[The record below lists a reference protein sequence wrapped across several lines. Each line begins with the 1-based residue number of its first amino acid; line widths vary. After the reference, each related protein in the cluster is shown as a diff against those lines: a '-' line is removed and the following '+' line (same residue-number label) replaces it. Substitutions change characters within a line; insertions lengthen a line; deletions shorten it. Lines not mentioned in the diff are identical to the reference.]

1 MGTADTYEYTV
12 KPVRVDLR
20 VNGLDPH
27 WVTIHMWENF
37 IQTCQA
43 ESTAV
48 CQSIG
53 ADNRLKKRDQ
63 NNYYISSSSVF
74 LDTEHNSRNIFLL
87 IGRSFIKQN

>member
-48 CQSIG
+48 CRSIG
-53 ADNRLKKRDQ
+53 ADIRPKTRDQ
-63 NNYYISSSSVF
+63 NNY
-74 LDTEHNSRNIFLL
+74 NIGCSILF
-87 IGRSFIKQN
+87 

>member
-1 MGTADTYEYTV
+1 MGTADMFKCSV
-12 KPVRVDLR
+12 KLVRVDLR
-20 VNGLDPH
+20 VNGLDLRYPH

-53 ADNRLKKRDQ
+53 ADIRPKTRDQ
-63 NNYYISSSSVF
+63 NNY
-74 LDTEHNSRNIFLL
+74 NIGCSILF
-87 IGRSFIKQN
+87 